1 MAARVS
7 TGSYTPFL
15 VCYIQLRVDK
25 CGRQEEEVKGSG
37 GEGKTPSQ
45 DAERVGGVGG
55 RMHGSEPAGGG
66 RGARTRAAER
76 GMGRNGGQHEEPR
89 DRSTVDLCVSRQENW
104 GEACG
109 IWGLQGG
116 SIRKRALD

>member
-7 TGSYTPFL
+7 TGSYTPFH
-15 VCYIQLRVDK
+15 VCYIQLSVDK
-25 CGRQEEEVKGSG
+25 CGRKEEEVKGSG
-37 GEGKTPSQ
+37 GEGTTPSQ
-45 DAERVGGVGG
+45 DAERVVGVGR
-55 RMHGSEPAGGG
+55 RMHRSEPAGGG
-66 RGARTRAAER
+66 WGARTREAEP
-76 GMGRNGGQHEEPR
+76 GMGRNSGQHEEPHER
-89 DRSTVDLCVSRQENW
+89 TAVDRCVSHQENW